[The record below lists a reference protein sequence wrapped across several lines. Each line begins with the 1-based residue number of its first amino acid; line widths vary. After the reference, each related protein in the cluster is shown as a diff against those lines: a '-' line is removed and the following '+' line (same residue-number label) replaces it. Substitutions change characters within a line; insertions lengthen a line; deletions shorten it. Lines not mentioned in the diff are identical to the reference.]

1 MWMFVAAVLVLL
13 VAAAAISYPLL
24 MQRLEP
30 YDLPELPD
38 ESFSERDALL
48 EALSDLEDSF
58 HAGKV
63 SEGDY
68 AVQKQRLEL
77 RYIEVVEGA
86 APDA

>member
-1 MWMFVAAVLVLL
+1 MWMFAAAVLVLL
-13 VAAAAISYPLL
+13 VAAGVISYPLL
-24 MQRLEP
+24 MQHLEP

-48 EALSDLEDSF
+48 EALSDLEESY

-68 AVQKQRLEL
+68 AAQKQRLEL
-77 RYIEVVEGA
+77 RYIEVVESA